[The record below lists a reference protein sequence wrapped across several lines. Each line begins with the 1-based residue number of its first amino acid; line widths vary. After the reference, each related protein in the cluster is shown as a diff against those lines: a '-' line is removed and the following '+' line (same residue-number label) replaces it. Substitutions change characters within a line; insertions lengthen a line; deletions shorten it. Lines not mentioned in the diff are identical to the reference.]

1 MTMPHE
7 RTRSVIETRKFL
19 AELRLRDDIPAD
31 VKQSAIWCLRH
42 YPTDADVTS
51 VGYAVMRGGGQNPFA
66 TSADYDEHKRNI
78 ERERLNG
85 SEKVLVI

>member
-7 RTRSVIETRKFL
+7 RTRSVIETRKLL

-42 YPTDADVTS
+42 FPSDDDVRS
-51 VGYAVMRGGGQNPFA
+51 VGYATMRGGGQNPFG
-66 TSADYDEHKRNI
+66 TSPDYEEQK
-78 ERERLNG
+78 LNMEQSNDG
-85 SEKVLVI
+85 R